1 MIDQLLRIKT
11 FREKKAETEML
22 KSKIALAKAQADEA
36 EAERVLQEYIEQ
48 ATLEERR
55 LYAELCSRVVRL
67 REITRV
73 QEEVVCLKLGEQ
85 VRQDALISAEKAHV
99 SALDVFHTSSDLYRK
114 ACSARQKFDEL
125 LRLETA
131 RIDKESEQKEEAE
144 LEELAG
150 QIRDRSEHDEVEHA
164 G

>member
-1 MIDQLLRIKT
+1 MINQLLRIKT

-22 KSKIALAKAQADEA
+22 KSKVALAKAQADEA
-36 EAERVLQEYIEQ
+36 QAQRALQEYIEQ
-48 ATLEERR
+48 AMREEHR

-85 VRQDALISAEKAHV
+85 ARQDALASAQKVHLN
-99 SALDVFHTSSDLYRK
+99 ALDVFQSSADLYRI

-125 LRLETA
+125 LRIETA
-131 RIDKESEQKEEAE
+131 RVDKELEQKEESE

-150 QIRDRSEHDEVEHA
+150 QLRDRLEHDEVEYA

>member
-1 MIDQLLRIKT
+1 VIKQLLRIKT

-22 KSKIALAKAQADEA
+22 KSKVALAKAQADEA
-36 EAERVLQEYIEQ
+36 QAQRALREYIEQ

-85 VRQDALISAEKAHV
+85 ARQDALVLAEKAHLN
-99 SALDVFHTSSDLYRK
+99 ALDVFQSSSNFYRT

-125 LRLETA
+125 LRIETA
-131 RIDKESEQKEEAE
+131 RVDKEFEQKEESE

-150 QIRDRSEHDEVEHA
+150 QLRDRPEHDEVEHA